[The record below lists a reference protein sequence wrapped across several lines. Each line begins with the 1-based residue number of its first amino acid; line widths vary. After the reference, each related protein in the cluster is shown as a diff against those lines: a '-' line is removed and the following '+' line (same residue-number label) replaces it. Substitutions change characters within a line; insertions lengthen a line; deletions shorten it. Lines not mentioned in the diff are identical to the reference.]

1 MRQGRSGTDA
11 RTSLEG
17 RLGRHLSARPLG
29 ECLSLEQL
37 TALARLGRKA
47 PEYRELMQHVITCP
61 ACRQA
66 LLQARALV
74 RAQRPR
80 VLVWL
85 QEVLL
90 PRPLVWMPALG
101 ALVIVALL
109 IWYGRGTPSQTASV
123 APREPSTAA
132 APAQEVPAPPAERLS
147 QPTPQLA
154 QERVKPPAS
163 AAPQAPRTTPPLP
176 ASQRELQT
184 ARQYAA
190 FVQQAVGLLQQAA
203 AALEMRTVPR
213 PATPWL
219 NFVEPDL
226 LNNAALEPNTR
237 RFRWQP
243 VPDAEGY
250 EVKLIRVSDGTTLA
264 AATLDATQTEL
275 VLDAPLP
282 AGSYE
287 LHLTAFQGLQQ
298 KTARVMFYVLDV
310 EQLQQLQWARQHA
323 QDKPLLSAAVFY
335 QIDRY
340 GEALECLERAAQQ
353 YPSDPQVEK
362 WRAVVQARLRL
373 RASEFAP

>member
-1 MRQGRSGTDA
+1 MRQGQSGTDA
-11 RTSLEG
+11 RTPLER
-17 RLGRHLSARPLG
+17 RLGHHLSAQPSG

-37 TALARLGRKA
+37 TALARLGRRA
-47 PEYRELMQHVITCP
+47 PEYRELMHHVITCP

-80 VLVWL
+80 PLIWL

-109 IWYGRGTPSQTASV
+109 VWYGRGTPSQVASV
-123 APREPSTAA
+123 APREPATTAA
-132 APAQEVPAPPAERLS
+132 PMPEVPTPPAKRSS

-163 AAPQAPRTTPPLP
+163 AAPPPSRETPQLP
-176 ASQRELQT
+176 ASQRELQA

-190 FVQQAVGLLQQAA
+190 FVQQAVRLLQQAT
-203 AALEMRTVPR
+203 AALEMRTMPR

-219 NFVEPDL
+219 SFVEPDL

-250 EVKLIRVSDGTTLA
+250 EVKLIRASDGATLA
-264 AATLDATQTEL
+264 AATLDAAQTEL
-275 VLDAPLP
+275 VLEAPLP

-287 LHLTAFQGLQQ
+287 LHLIAFQGLRQQ
-298 KTARVMFYVLDV
+298 TAHVRFYVLNA
-310 EQLQQLQWARQHA
+310 EQLQQLQWARHHA

-340 GEALECLERAAQQ
+340 KEALECLERAAQK
-353 YPSDPQVEK
+353 YPNDAQVEK

-373 RASEFAP
+373 RASEFAL